1 MRGFLTTH
9 VVVKR
14 LKKDAIQESY
24 DKWSE
29 EVQNNI
35 KEVGKIFRQNTR
47 KDVMQLIKQREKPR
61 TQCQNTENAYEKTVI
76 IE

>member
-35 KEVGKIFRQNTR
+35 KGSRQNTR
-47 KDVMQLIKQREKPR
+47 KDVMQLKKQRKKPR
-61 TQCQNTENAYEKTVI
+61 TPCQNTEDAYEKTVI